1 MFFVPF
7 VAIFSIRAHP
17 CHPWLAEQTP
27 NALDLDGK
35 IPWDY
40 AKENEALKGTDAYW
54 RLNELRF

>member
-1 MFFVPF
+1 MDVG
-7 VAIFSIRAHP
+7 AD
-17 CHPWLAEQTP
+17 P
-27 NALDLDGK
+27 NALDFDGK